1 MFYDSS
7 STTYQ
12 VPGYSCCI
20 IVLFIRAMVVL
31 VAYHCVSW
39 HHCPCFVVFSDP
51 CLGFPECKVASPRC
65 CGGCKCSRHD
75 EKWIH
80 FHGIIVT
87 SVTSVTSDHC
97 VCFSAA
103 GARYCPPPLVCPP
116 GSLRLPSH
124 CHQDDIF
131 IFSSTT
137 VLFISNTP
145 SRHRSEIS
153 YCPGMKITA
162 DNMRRDNRDMT
173 V

>member
-1 MFYDSS
+1 MVRLAVSVVASRQVSPAPRGHTTLIQLQTHCLGSSLATGQHISPRLKLCAAPPSGRQQYSAVSCAVFYDSS

-51 CLGFPECKVASPRC
+51 RLGFPECNVASRRC

-80 FHGIIVT
+80 FHGIIV
-87 SVTSVTSDHC
+87 SVS
-97 VCFSAA
+97 
-103 GARYCPPPLVCPP
+103 LV
-116 GSLRLPSH
+116 
-124 CHQDDIF
+124 
-131 IFSSTT
+131 
-137 VLFISNTP
+137 
-145 SRHRSEIS
+145 
-153 YCPGMKITA
+153 
-162 DNMRRDNRDMT
+162 
-173 V
+173 